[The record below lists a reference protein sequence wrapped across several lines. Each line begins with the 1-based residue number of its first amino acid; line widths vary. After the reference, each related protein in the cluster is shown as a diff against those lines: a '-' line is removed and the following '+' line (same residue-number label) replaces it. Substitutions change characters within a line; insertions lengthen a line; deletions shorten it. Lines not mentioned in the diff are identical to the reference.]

1 MKTKIHC
8 NYGCKQRLHRIDL
21 SFEANYSLDVFGN
34 RYSIHLS
41 LLVLVSLFYW
51 ASCSR
56 GSSKGVQSATSRSDA
71 ELPPAQAV
79 KLVTQNIS
87 PLNGHQEDA
96 KSHLL
101 ELLAEENKRSMDT
114 LSKDKE
120 FPVYFLAYRVHEK
133 NGTIIEASDGAI
145 TVDTDGKS
153 RALDADVR
161 VGKPTLD
168 SSRRLEDPQLAQLT
182 SFRELSL
189 IPHGEEDEAIKHHLW
204 LATDRKYREA
214 SLMQRLVTMEDRL
227 KDKKKKRP
235 ADFSHYKS
243 QFFIQP
249 IEKFKVNKGKWIERI
264 RQCSK
269 RAKKGVAT
277 RGTCRLDAEQ
287 NISYYVN
294 SEGSLIQQAWTNVR
308 FTVSVGV
315 KAKDGMG
322 LGRME
327 QSFAATPGDL
337 PSVKEVDLMID
348 RINLDLDALHDAP
361 VVDPYVGP
369 AILEG
374 RAAAVWFHEVFGHRI
389 EGHRQK
395 DKNFGQ
401 TFTKA
406 VGTEIMPPWLSVY
419 DDPTIR
425 TLNNKYLNGFYRFD
439 DEGVPG
445 QKASLVDKGVLKGF
459 VVGRTPIKGMAISN
473 GHGRAEPGL
482 KPVSRQGNLVVEA
495 SRSVSVE
502 KLYDQLKKEARKQ
515 GKPYGMVFSDIS
527 GGFTNTSRFG
537 AQSFV
542 VSPIMAYRL
551 YPDGKKELVR
561 GVNMSGQPLT
571 ALDNILSAGRL
582 LETFN
587 GMCGAE
593 SGWVPVSAS
602 APSLLLSSLEI
613 ERGFEPQNKGPLLPP
628 PAISKAKGQK
638 NVQ

>member
-1 MKTKIHC
+1 M
-8 NYGCKQRLHRIDL
+8 
-21 SFEANYSLDVFGN
+21 
-34 RYSIHLS
+34 
-41 LLVLVSLFYW
+41 LFT
-51 ASCSR
+51 ACGR
-56 GSSKGVQSATSRSDA
+56 GGGKGVKHATSRQDA
-71 ELPPAQAV
+71 ALPPAKAV
-79 KLVTQNIS
+79 ELVTTNIA
-87 PLNGHQEDA
+87 PLTGHNEKA

-101 ELLAEENKRSMDT
+101 ELLAEENKRSMDV
-114 LSKDKE
+114 LSSDKE
-120 FPVYFLAYRVHEK
+120 YPVYFLAYRVHEK
-133 NGTIIEASDGAI
+133 NATIIEASDGAI
-145 TVDTDGKS
+145 TVDTDGTS

-161 VGKPTLD
+161 VGSPTLD
-168 SSRRLEDPQLAQLT
+168 SSRKLEDPQLAQLT

-189 IPHGEEDEAIKHHLW
+189 IPHGDEDNAVKHHLW

-214 SLMQRLVTMEDRL
+214 SLMQRLVKLEDRL
-227 KDKKKKRP
+227 SDKKKKKP
-235 ADFSHYKS
+235 ADFSHYES
-243 QFFIQP
+243 QQFIQP
-249 IEKFKVNKGKWIERI
+249 VEEFKVDNAKWVKRMRE
-264 RQCSK
+264 CSK

-337 PSVKEVDLMID
+337 PSVKEVDQMIEK
-348 RINLDLDALHDAP
+348 INADLNALHDAP

-425 TLNNKYLNGFYRFD
+425 TLNDKYLNGFYRFD

-445 QKASLVDKGVLKGF
+445 QKASLVENGVLKGF
-459 VVGRTPIKGMAISN
+459 VVGRTPIKGMPQSN

-495 SRSVSVE
+495 SRSVAVE
-502 KLYDQLKKEARKQ
+502 KLYDQLIEEAKKQ

-527 GGFTNTSRFG
+527 GGFTNTSRYG

-571 ALDNILSAGRL
+571 ALDNILSAGRP

-613 ERGFEPQNKGPLLPP
+613 ERGVEPRNTGPLLPP
-628 PAISKAKGQK
+628 PAIVETKGQTHE
-638 NVQ
+638 N